1 MPRGRPPMRIKRE
14 DFRRKCHYCGK
25 MVLNPLTIS
34 EVPPIDINNIPFYK
48 KNDPTKK
55 KRVDRK
61 DVKTSYYC
69 ASDEECLIKARPDFL

>member
-14 DFRRKCHYCGK
+14 DFRR
-25 MVLNPLTIS
+25 N
-34 EVPPIDINNIPFYK
+34 
-48 KNDPTKK
+48 
-55 KRVDRK
+55 RK